1 MAIQSSMGAHKLDV
15 RYGDRNTIPYYN
27 GILNPA
33 LFADA
38 LAFAA
43 ITAGSVYS
51 LTTAGFLVPGL
62 VNASTPSTVGGV
74 IPYFGWSGLDV
85 NNYPDSLRTRGMPN
99 FGNTPNPAPGGI
111 AFIPATTQVVLN
123 AGGTAVLSVTVTNGG
138 LNYISAPTVAFTAP
152 ASGTITATATV
163 VNGVVT
169 AITIGTNTA
178 VYTAGTVVVATLTG
192 GSNLSSG
199 PFPFQGVPVNNT
211 GIPAGPFATIQH
223 KMAGELSTTEFNTA
237 AAYAPGAALTAVRAY
252 AAGSGTGLSG
262 KLRPVAAG
270 TDIIVGYVAPAGSF
284 MGVEGYPVLAFT
296 PAFVPG
302 STAPADFT

>member
-15 RYGDRNTIPYYN
+15 RYGDRNMLPYYN

-38 LAFAA
+38 LAVAA

-51 LTTAGFLVPGL
+51 ITTAGLLVPGL
-62 VNASTPSTVGGV
+62 VNAASPSTVGGV
-74 IPYFGWSGLDV
+74 IPFYGWSGLDT
-85 NNYPDSLRTRGMPN
+85 NNYPDVLRTRGMPN

-111 AFIPATTQVVLN
+111 AFIPATTQVILN
-123 AGGTAVLSVTVTNGG
+123 AGGTAVLSVSVPNGG
-138 LNYISAPTVAFTAP
+138 INYITAPTVSFTAP

-169 AITIGTNTA
+169 AIVIGTNTA

-192 GSNLSSG
+192 GSNLATG

-223 KMAGELSTTEFNTA
+223 KMSGELSTTEFNTA
-237 AAYAPGAALTAVRAY
+237 AVYPIGAPLTAVRAY

-262 KLRPVAAG
+262 KLRPIALT

-296 PAFVPG
+296 PSFGVG